1 MTLVKE
7 NIKKGL
13 IILAIYSIITLCLF
27 MASDRINRLETIGYI
42 PTQQI
47 FKYC

>member
-13 IILAIYSIITLCLF
+13 IILIIYSIITLCLF
-27 MASDRINRLETIGYI
+27 MASYRIKRLEIIGYI
-42 PTQQI
+42 SIQQI

>member
-13 IILAIYSIITLCLF
+13 IILMVYSIITLCLLL
-27 MASDRINRLETIGYI
+27 ASNRIQRLETIGYI
-42 PTQQI
+42 PSQQI
-47 FKYC
+47 DK

>member
-13 IILAIYSIITLCLF
+13 IILMVYSIITLCLLL
-27 MASDRINRLETIGYI
+27 AGNRIQRLETIGYV
-42 PTQQI
+42 PSQQI
-47 FKYC
+47 DK

>member
-27 MASDRINRLETIGYI
+27 VASNRIQRLETIGYI
-42 PTQQI
+42 STQQLS
-47 FKYC
+47 K

>member
-13 IILAIYSIITLCLF
+13 IILLVYSIITLCLF
-27 MASDRINRLETIGYI
+27 MASNRIQRLETISYI
-42 PTQQI
+42 PTQQLC
-47 FKYC
+47 K